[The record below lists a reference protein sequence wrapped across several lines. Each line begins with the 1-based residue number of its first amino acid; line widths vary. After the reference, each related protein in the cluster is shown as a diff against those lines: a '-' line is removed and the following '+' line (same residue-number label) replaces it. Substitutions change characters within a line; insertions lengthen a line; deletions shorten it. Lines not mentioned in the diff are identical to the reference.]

1 MGFIEKNI
9 KGDRTIWVVVL
20 FLMLV
25 SLLAVYSSTGTLA
38 YAKQGG
44 NTSYYVLKHLVMLL
58 MGLGAMVFV
67 HRIPPRYIAGFA
79 NVMMVFGVVTLFAA
93 LVMGTTTNGA
103 SRWLNLGFFS
113 FQPSEFAKIALVV
126 FVARHLALHQ
136 HEPDARKAF
145 IPIMI
150 GMGIVCGLIFRENLS
165 TTLLLGGTCMVL
177 MFVGRIPLKYLF
189 SVTAIGVVAI
199 VVILLLA
206 PHISLLPRAKTWR
219 ARVERF
225 WSPDEKG
232 DSNSNFQSEQ
242 AKMAVATGGVM
253 GRGPGKSYYRNF
265 LPMAFSDFIFA
276 IILEEYGLFG
286 GLFVLLCYL
295 ILMNRA
301 FNIARRCERPF
312 HVFLVLGLVS
322 LIVFQAI
329 INMGVCVGILPV
341 TGQTLPLVS
350 MGGTSNVFT
359 GMAIGAILSVS
370 RFNEE
375 EDQLLAKDEV
385 DAQIECEQEEVV
397 EV

>member
-1 MGFIEKNI
+1 MNFFEKNI
-9 KGDRTIWVVVL
+9 KGDRIIWIVVL

-44 NTSYYVLKHLVMLL
+44 NTAYYVLKHFVMLL

-79 NVMMVFGVVTLFAA
+79 NVMMAFAVLSLLAA

-113 FQPSEFAKIALVV
+113 FQPSEFAKLALIV
-126 FVARHLALHQ
+126 FVARYLALNQ
-136 HEPDARKAF
+136 HEKDSRKAF
-145 IPIMI
+145 LPIMI
-150 GMGIVCGLIFRENLS
+150 GIGLICGLIFRENLS
-165 TTLLLGGTCMVL
+165 TTLLLGFTCMIL
-177 MFVGRIPLKYLF
+177 MFVGRIPVRYLF
-189 SVTAIGVVAI
+189 GVTAIGMVGI
-199 VVILLLA
+199 VLILLLA
-206 PHISLLPRAKTWR
+206 PHLSFLPRAKTWR

-225 WSPDEKG
+225 MDPEKHG
-232 DSNSNFQSEQ
+232 NSDSNFQSEQ
-242 AKMAVATGGVM
+242 AKMAVATGGVI
-253 GRGPGKSYYRNF
+253 GRGPGNSYYRNF

-276 IILEEYGLFG
+276 IILEEYGLIGG
-286 GLFVLLCYL
+286 GLVLLCY
-295 ILMNRA
+295 IVLMARG
-301 FNIARRCERPF
+301 FNIAKRCERPF
-312 HVFLVLGLVS
+312 HIFLVLGITTLLV
-322 LIVFQAI
+322 LQAF
-329 INMGVCVGILPV
+329 INMGVCVGIFPV

-350 MGGTSNVFT
+350 MGGTSNIFT

-375 EDQLLAKDEV
+375 EDELLADQQTDDAV
-385 DAQIECEQEEVV
+385 DNERNVVV